1 MFTKL
6 LIANRGEI
14 SCRIIKTAKRMGIL
28 TVALY
33 SDADQQALHVKMA
46 DEAIHVGASPS
57 KDSYLRAEKIIQ
69 IALDV
74 GADAIHPGYGFLSE
88 NAIFAN
94 LCEQNNI
101 VFVGPP
107 VSAIQ
112 SMGSKSAAKNIMEQA
127 KVPLVPGYHGDDQ
140 SVDGLKSHA
149 DKMGYPVLLKAAAG
163 GGGKGMREVWNDE
176 DFVDAL
182 AAAKREAMSSFN
194 DDLMLVEK
202 YLTGPRHVE
211 IQVFCDNFG
220 DGVYLF
226 ERDCSVQRRHQKVIE
241 EAPAFGM
248 TQALRGQMGEAAL
261 KAAKAINYAGA
272 GTVEF
277 LLDSDGQFYFM
288 EMNTRLQVE
297 HPVTEMIT
305 GQDLVEWQLRVAN
318 NEPLPLPQDALRI
331 HGHAFEA
338 RIYAEDPNNDFLPA
352 TGKLSLLQPPIESE
366 HVRVDTGVLQGDEVS
381 VFYDPMI
388 AKLIVWDENRDKALA
403 RLTKALTEYHIDG
416 VVTNIEFLYNLAN
429 SAPFKAEQIDTGFI
443 EKNQDLLMLNDQQ
456 HIQALLPIAAL
467 YLMLSSQQDSTL
479 NNTLNSTL
487 NSTLS
492 SSLNYTSSHQDPY
505 SPWSLGNAWR
515 ANEQHLQNLEIVVGD
530 NSFIV
535 QVGQTGAGRKSVF
548 NIKVGQQNYQCAG
561 VIDKNQLTSTINGHK
576 TVANVNA
583 HQDGYSVFCH
593 GKVIRF
599 KSLQADLGDTQD
611 NAADAGFIA
620 PMNGTVVAILVELN
634 QQVEKGHT
642 LMVMEAMKMEHSL
655 KAPAAGCVSEFYFKA
670 GELVDGGAELLAFQ
684 AIEVAEAIQPIE
696 TN

>member
-46 DEAIHVGASPS
+46 DEAVYVGPSPS
-57 KDSYLRAEKIIQ
+57 KDSYLQAEKIIQ
-69 IALDV
+69 IAVKV

-107 VSAIQ
+107 VSAIEA
-112 SMGSKSAAKNIMEQA
+112 MGSKSAAKNIMELA

-149 DKMGYPVLLKAAAG
+149 DSMGYPVLLKAAAG
-163 GGGKGMREVWNDE
+163 GGGKGMRQVWKASE
-176 DFVDAL
+176 FVDAL

-220 DGVYLF
+220 EGVYLF

-248 TQALRGQMGEAAL
+248 TLQLRTQMGEAAL

-318 NEPLPLPQDALRI
+318 NEPLPLAQGQLHI

-352 TGKLSLLQPPIESE
+352 TGRLSLLQPPIESR
-366 HVRVDTGVLQGDEVS
+366 HVRVDTGVVQGDEVS

-443 EKNQDLLMLNDQQ
+443 EKNQDLLMLNDEQ
-456 HIQALLPIAAL
+456 HINALLPMAAL
-467 YLMLSSQQDSTL
+467 YLMLNSQRDSQHSNQQKSATTLQD
-479 NNTLNSTL
+479 
-487 NSTLS
+487 
-492 SSLNYTSSHQDPY
+492 QY
-505 SPWSLGNAWR
+505 SPWSSSNAWR
-515 ANEQHLQNLEIVVGD
+515 ANEQHLQNLELVVGD
-530 NSFIV
+530 DFFTV
-535 QVGQTGAGRKSVF
+535 QVSQVGVGSQSIF
-548 NIKVGQQNYQCAG
+548 NIKVDQQNYHCTG
-561 VIDKNQLTSTINGHK
+561 VIDKNQLISNINGHRML
-576 TVANVNA
+576 ANVNA
-583 HQDGYSVFCH
+583 HQDGYSVFCN
-593 GKVIRF
+593 GKVMRF
-599 KSLQADLGDTQD
+599 KLLQADLGDTQD
-611 NAADAGFIA
+611 NAADIGFIA
-620 PMNGTVVAILVELN
+620 PMNGTVVAILVEPN
-634 QQVEKGHT
+634 QQVEQGDT

-655 KAPAAGCVSEFYFKA
+655 KAHAAGYVSEFYFKA
-670 GELVDGGAELLAFQ
+670 GELVDGGAELLAF
-684 AIEVAEAIQPIE
+684 EAVE
-696 TN
+696 LNKTNKESS

>member
-33 SDADQQALHVKMA
+33 SDADQHALHVKMA
-46 DEAIHVGASPS
+46 DEAVHVGPSPS
-57 KDSYLRAEKIIQ
+57 KDSYLQAEKIIQ
-69 IALDV
+69 IALKV

-88 NAIFAN
+88 NATFAN

-101 VFVGPP
+101 IFVGPP
-107 VSAIQ
+107 VSAIEA
-112 SMGSKSAAKNIMEQA
+112 MGSKSAAKNIMELA

-163 GGGKGMREVWNDE
+163 GGGKGMRQVWKNSE
-176 DFVDAL
+176 FNDAL

-202 YLTGPRHVE
+202 YLTEPRHVE

-226 ERDCSVQRRHQKVIE
+226 ERDCSVQRRHQKIIE

-248 TQALRGQMGEAAL
+248 TEALRTQMGEAAL
-261 KAAKAINYAGA
+261 KAAKAIHYAGA

-305 GQDLVEWQLRVAN
+305 GQDLVEWQLRVAY
-318 NEPLPLPQDALRI
+318 NEPLPLAQGALKI
-331 HGHAFEA
+331 NGHAFEA
-338 RIYAEDPNNDFLPA
+338 RIYAEDPSNDFLPA
-352 TGKLSLLQPPIESE
+352 TGRLSLLQPPIESR
-366 HVRVDTGVLQGDEVS
+366 HVRVDTGVVEGDEVS

-429 SAPFKAEQIDTGFI
+429 SSPF
-443 EKNQDLLMLNDQQ
+443 
-456 HIQALLPIAAL
+456 
-467 YLMLSSQQDSTL
+467 
-479 NNTLNSTL
+479 
-487 NSTLS
+487 
-492 SSLNYTSSHQDPY
+492 
-505 SPWSLGNAWR
+505 
-515 ANEQHLQNLEIVVGD
+515 
-530 NSFIV
+530 
-535 QVGQTGAGRKSVF
+535 
-548 NIKVGQQNYQCAG
+548 
-561 VIDKNQLTSTINGHK
+561 
-576 TVANVNA
+576 
-583 HQDGYSVFCH
+583 
-593 GKVIRF
+593 
-599 KSLQADLGDTQD
+599 
-611 NAADAGFIA
+611 
-620 PMNGTVVAILVELN
+620 
-634 QQVEKGHT
+634 
-642 LMVMEAMKMEHSL
+642 
-655 KAPAAGCVSEFYFKA
+655 
-670 GELVDGGAELLAFQ
+670 
-684 AIEVAEAIQPIE
+684 
-696 TN
+696 